1 MTSRLSSP
9 SAIARTLLL
18 CGAMLAMATRAHAQ
32 TPTAPTAPAPPQQ
45 FARLGDVALES
56 GAVIHDCQLGYRT
69 LGTLNAARDNAIL
82 VPTWHTGTSAQ
93 LLEVLGPQGLF
104 DPAPYFVILVDALG
118 NGVSCSPSNSAS
130 QHGKAF
136 PAFTIRDMVASQ
148 HRLLTEKLAIHHLRA
163 VIGYSM
169 GGMQT
174 LQWAVSHPS
183 FMDTA
188 VAIAA
193 TPRLSSYDLLFWRTA
208 EQAIVTDAAFAAGD
222 YQRNPPLPLFQMV
235 FALNA
240 TSPDFRLRTTAPAGF
255 DKFLRETV
263 APDPE
268 APDANDNLAQ
278 IRALLSQDIGA
289 GPDGPQG
296 LEQAAARVRAR
307 VHLINARQDQLVN
320 PRAAQALAPLLHAR
334 MTLLD
339 SDCGHFAI
347 QCDMASI
354 RAAVETALKPEVSS
368 VPETADQQRA
378 APASK

>member
-1 MTSRLSSP
+1 MTPRFAAP
-9 SAIARTLLL
+9 SAIARAMLF
-18 CGAMLAMATRAHAQ
+18 CGALLAARAHAD
-32 TPTAPTAPAPPQQ
+32 APAAPQQ
-45 FARLGDVALES
+45 FARLGDVTLEN
-56 GAVIHDCQLGYRT
+56 GAVIHDCQLGYRA

-104 DPAPYFVILVDALG
+104 DTAPYFVILVDALG

-136 PAFTIRDMVASQ
+136 PAFTIRDMVASE
-148 HRLLTEKLAIHHLRA
+148 HRLLTEKLGISHLRA
-163 VIGYSM
+163 VVGYSM

-174 LQWAVSHPS
+174 LQWMVSHPR
-183 FMDTA
+183 FMD
-188 VAIAA
+188 VAIPIAA

-208 EQAIVTDAAFAAGD
+208 EQAIVSDAAFAGGD

-240 TSPDFRLRTTAPAGF
+240 TSPDFRQRKTAPADF

-289 GPDGPQG
+289 GPGGPQG

-334 MTLLD
+334 VTLLD
-339 SDCGHFAI
+339 SECGHFAI
-347 QCDMASI
+347 QCDMAPI
-354 RAAVETALKPEVSS
+354 RAAIEAELKPQVAGATATAR
-368 VPETADQQRA
+368 PEH
-378 APASK
+378 APK

>member
-1 MTSRLSSP
+1 MTSRCAST
-9 SAIARTLLL
+9 SAIARALLL
-18 CGAMLAMATRAHAQ
+18 CSALLAAHARAG
-32 TPTAPTAPAPPQQ
+32 APTPAAPQQ
-45 FARLGDVALES
+45 FARLGDVTLEN

-69 LGTLNAARDNAIL
+69 LGTLNAARDNAVL

-93 LLEVLGPQGLF
+93 LLEILGPQGLF

-118 NGVSCSPSNSAS
+118 NGVSCSPSNSTS

-136 PAFTIRDMVASQ
+136 PAFTIRDMVASE
-148 HRLLTEKLAIHHLRA
+148 HRLLTEKLGIHHLRA
-163 VIGYSM
+163 MVGYSM

-174 LQWAVSHPS
+174 LQWMVSHPR
-183 FMDTA
+183 FIDIA
-188 VAIAA
+188 IPIAA

-208 EQAIVTDAAFAAGD
+208 EQAIATDATFAGGD

-240 TSPDFRLRTTAPAGF
+240 SSPDYRQRMTAPAGF
-255 DKFLRETV
+255 DKFLHETV

-278 IRALLSQDIGA
+278 IRALLTQDIGA
-289 GPDGPQG
+289 GPGGPQG

-307 VHLINARQDQLVN
+307 VHLINARQDQLIN
-320 PRAAQALAPLLHAR
+320 PGAAQALAPLLHAR

-339 SDCGHFAI
+339 SECGHFAI
-347 QCDMASI
+347 QCDMAAI
-354 RAAVETALKPEVSS
+354 RTAIEAALKP
-368 VPETADQQRA
+368 
-378 APASK
+378 